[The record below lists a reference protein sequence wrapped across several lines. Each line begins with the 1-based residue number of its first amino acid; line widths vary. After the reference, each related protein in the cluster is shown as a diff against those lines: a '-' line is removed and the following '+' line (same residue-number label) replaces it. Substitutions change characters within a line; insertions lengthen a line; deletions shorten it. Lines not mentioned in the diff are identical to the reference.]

1 MAYEESYTRYSAE
14 NVFTGLISE
23 NGDIY
28 NANYR
33 GARDKIGIDNER
45 ESELL
50 KLIEEQEEIIKNYY
64 EKLVDLGVI
73 TPKKSAEEIA
83 MEQAI
88 EQARINQQLLEAIGA
103 LNAEIKE
110 LKGAGKNVNDRY
122 GVESCGKSD
131 EQNSADNGKKPTTSK
146 GSSGTRKKGTSG
158 SDQ

>member
-45 ESELL
+45 ETELL
-50 KLIEEQEEIIKNYY
+50 KLIEDQEEIIKNYY
-64 EKLVDLGVI
+64 DKLVELGVI
-73 TPKKSAEEIA
+73 TPQKSAEEIA
-83 MEQAI
+83 MEQAM

-110 LKGAGKNVNDRY
+110 LKGAGSNVDDRY
-122 GVESCGKSD
+122 GAESRGKSD
-131 EQNSADNGKKPTTSK
+131 EQNSADNGQKPAAGK
-146 GSSGTRKKGTSG
+146 RGSGTREKGASG
-158 SDQ
+158 PDQ